1 MTIGRNGVNRRSPIK
16 NDLFAPQ
23 QREGQIDHLGD
34 PLAGIDACIDF
45 KALATSVDQCAV
57 REENL
62 KGGGP
67 AYPTETIVRFFVL
80 KRLNNHSDDDLE
92 F

>member
-1 MTIGRNGVNRRSPIK
+1 MKKRSAIK

-45 KALATSVDQCAV
+45 KAIVAAGKA
-57 REENL
+57 ENTVEIST
-62 KGGGP
+62 K
-67 AYPTETIVRFFVL
+67 AA
-80 KRLNNHSDDDLE
+80 
-92 F
+92 